1 MEHEHIVKKFD
12 KNLEKIKATIV
23 EMGELVGIQV
33 NDATAV
39 LSSYDAAE
47 VERITSYDRIING
60 LNKDIH
66 DRAEILIVRR
76 QPMALD
82 LRKTLAP
89 INISG
94 ELERIG
100 DHAKSTAKR
109 AHIIHNAPPEAATLD
124 MIAQMSVIAQ
134 AMLDNVI
141 IAYENADI
149 DLAASVR
156 AQDKDVDAL
165 YKQTV
170 QTVIETLSKTPENA
184 ESLIHITLI
193 ARNFERIGDHIC
205 NIARY
210 VHQIVTGED
219 LKASAGPSDLRLEK

>member
-1 MEHEHIVKKFD
+1 MENEHIVKKFD
-12 KNLEKIKATIV
+12 ANLEKIKATII
-23 EMGELVGIQV
+23 EMGGLVGLQV

-39 LSSYDAAE
+39 LLSYDKSE
-47 VERITSYDRIING
+47 VDRIRTYDRIING
-60 LNKDIH
+60 LNKDVH

-76 QPMALD
+76 QPVALD
-82 LRKTLAP
+82 LRQTLAP

-109 AHIIHNAPPEAATLD
+109 AHIIHSAPRADAVLD
-124 MIAQMSVIAQ
+124 MITQMSANVQ
-134 AMLDNVI
+134 SMLEDVMV
-141 IAYENADI
+141 AYATADI
-149 DLAASVR
+149 ELAEQIR
-156 AQDKDVDAL
+156 DQDKDVDAI
-165 YKQTV
+165 YKNAV
-170 QTVIETLSKTPENA
+170 QTVVETLSKTPDNA
-184 ESLIHITLI
+184 ESLIHLTLI

-219 LKASAGPSDLRLEK
+219 LKASVDPADLRLDK